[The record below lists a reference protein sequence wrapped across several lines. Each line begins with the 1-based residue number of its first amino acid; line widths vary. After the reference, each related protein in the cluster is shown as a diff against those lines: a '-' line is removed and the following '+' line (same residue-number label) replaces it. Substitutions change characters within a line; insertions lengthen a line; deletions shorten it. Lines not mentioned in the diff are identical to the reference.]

1 MLVAIIS
8 DIHDNVSNLLCSLCE
23 AEELGCTHLLCTG
36 DVAMLSTFRTLCE
49 EWKHGIDI
57 IFGNNEYDLSS
68 FIRLAEQFPRVEHHG
83 HAADIS
89 LNNRR
94 VYLTHYPI
102 SPERLLTAGSTM
114 PFSTGIRTEVSKV
127 CAAAPFWPIPVKSPA
142 FVTARVLLCTIH
154 QTTLSA
160 ITTFD
165 GLPLLQPLGHRR
177 LS

>member
-36 DVAMLSTFRTLCE
+36 DVAMLSTFRTLSE

-94 VYLTHYPI
+94 VYLTHYPHI
-102 SPERLLTAGSTM
+102 AGNAADSGLYDAVFYGHSHRSEQSLRGRTLLANPGEIAGVRYRPSFAVYNT
-114 PFSTGIRTEVSKV
+114 SDNT
-127 CAAAPFWPIPVKSPA
+127 
-142 FVTARVLLCTIH
+142 LCHYNI
-154 QTTLSA
+154 
-160 ITTFD
+160 
-165 GLPLLQPLGHRR
+165 
-177 LS
+177 